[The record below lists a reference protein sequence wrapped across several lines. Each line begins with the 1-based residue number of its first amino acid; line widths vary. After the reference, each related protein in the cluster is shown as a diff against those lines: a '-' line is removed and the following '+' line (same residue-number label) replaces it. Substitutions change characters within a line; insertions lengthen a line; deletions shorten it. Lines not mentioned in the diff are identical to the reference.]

1 MTYHAFMRASLPAF
15 TLSRIIPWFGVS
27 LALSLIAHKSP
38 SDLAVFSYVLALF
51 SVVSALLPMLLAT
64 FGNVTSSLSRNDS
77 AKRDFFTAGFTI
89 AVFLAVISGLLC
101 LGVFLCA
108 LNFSSMRNID
118 MQTFKMLSLIYIPAV
133 PLLSLNL
140 FLQLFHEASGK
151 SSECSRI
158 KTFVTLVGALGL
170 LMMYECSTSELLT
183 YGAMAYF
190 LITELAV
197 LICLLKLSR
206 PYKHFSFREAKNTAN
221 SLLTQGLPI
230 AIGLGGQK
238 LYFYLIIEHL
248 ATTNTTLVAQ
258 FSLFMSIIGIVTI
271 PAMELSQVHSLHTSQ
286 HATAA
291 AENYRLGLS
300 WLAVL
305 VVSISV
311 LLLFTGRALFALIS
325 SAVINYTP
333 GFYSAAVF
341 FLATSACLGLA
352 LAHLRAR
359 DDTSAP
365 QFIINMLMLGGVM
378 PFIYGIAWQD
388 QSVTTLINLQ
398 GAAMLMG
405 FLILHRR
412 VRKIHRADEI
422 TRLPAHP
429 L

>member
-1 MTYHAFMRASLPAF
+1 MTYHAFMKASLPAF
-15 TLSRIIPWFGVS
+15 TISRIIPWFGVS
-27 LALSLIAHKSP
+27 LALSLIAHRSP

-64 FGNVTSSLSRNDS
+64 SGNVTSSLSHNETARC
-77 AKRDFFTAGFTI
+77 DFFTAGFTI
-89 AVFLAVISGLLC
+89 ALFIAVISGLLC

-108 LNFSSMRNID
+108 LNLSSMRNID
-118 MQTFKMLSLIYIPAV
+118 MQSLKILSLIYIPAV

-158 KTFVTLVGALGL
+158 KTFVTLVGTLGL
-170 LMMYECSTSELLT
+170 LIMYECSTSELFT

-190 LITELAV
+190 LVTELAV

-206 PYKHFSFREAKNTAN
+206 PYKHFSFREAKNTAS
-221 SLLTQGLPI
+221 SLLAQGIPI

-238 LYFYLIIEHL
+238 LYFYLTIERL

-271 PAMELSQVHSLHTSQ
+271 PALALSQIHSLHTSQ
-286 HATAA
+286 HAAGS
-291 AENYRLGLS
+291 AENYRFGLS
-300 WLAVL
+300 WLAGL
-305 VVSISV
+305 VMGISF
-311 LLLFTGRALFALIS
+311 LLFFTGRALFTFIS
-325 SAVINYTP
+325 GAVINYTP

-341 FLATSACLGLA
+341 FLATSAFSGLA

-359 DDTSAP
+359 NDTSTP
-365 QFIINMLMLGGVM
+365 QFIINMLMLGGVI
-378 PFIYGIAWQD
+378 PLVYGISWQD

-412 VRKIHRADEI
+412 VLKIHRGDKI
-422 TRLPAHP
+422 TRSHAH
-429 L
+429 